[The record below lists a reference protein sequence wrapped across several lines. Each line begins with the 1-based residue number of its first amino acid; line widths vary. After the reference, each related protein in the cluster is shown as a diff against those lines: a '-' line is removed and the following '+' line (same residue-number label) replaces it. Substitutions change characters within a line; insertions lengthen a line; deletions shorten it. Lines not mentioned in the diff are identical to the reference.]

1 MANMEGFYRVLNM
14 ASLNNTANDI
24 LCQSVL
30 LQYLFFFLS
39 VISIMPCSLLNHNC
53 VLLFVSLPF

>member
-24 LCQSVL
+24 LCQSVV
-30 LQYLFFFLS
+30 LQ
-39 VISIMPCSLLNHNC
+39 
-53 VLLFVSLPF
+53 